1 MKTNNFSLLVFHF
14 SLIYLFHPAAA
25 FRFGGIIKAMVY
37 IDIPF
42 VIENNRID
50 RALAR
55 KEIQVLDISDDVKND
70 AFEAIYHRN
79 PLGVNF
85 ANKDL
90 KQAQSLQTVLSKLGA
105 PYRQVEIE
113 D

>member
-1 MKTNNFSLLVFHF
+1 
-14 SLIYLFHPAAA
+14 
-25 FRFGGIIKAMVY
+25 MVY

-50 RALAR
+50 KNLAI
-55 KEIQVLDISDDVKND
+55 KELEVLDISDEAKNE
-70 AFEAIYHRN
+70 AFRAMYHRQ

-90 KQAQSLQTVLSKLGA
+90 KQALALQAALTKLGA
-105 PYRQVEIE
+105 PFRRVEI
-113 D
+113 DD

>member
-1 MKTNNFSLLVFHF
+1 
-14 SLIYLFHPAAA
+14 
-25 FRFGGIIKAMVY
+25 MVY
-37 IDIPF
+37 IDIPY

-50 RALAR
+50 KASAR
-55 KEIQVLDISDDVKND
+55 KEIQVLDISEDAKND

-79 PLGVNF
+79 PQGVNF
-85 ANKDL
+85 ADKDL
-90 KQAQSLQTVLSKLGA
+90 KQALSLQTVLSKLGA

>member
-1 MKTNNFSLLVFHF
+1 
-14 SLIYLFHPAAA
+14 
-25 FRFGGIIKAMVY
+25 MVY

-50 RALAR
+50 KAAAK
-55 KEIQVLDISDDVKND
+55 KEIQVLDISEDAKND
-70 AFEAIYHRN
+70 AFAAIYHRN
-79 PLGVNF
+79 PAGVNF
-85 ANKDL
+85 ADKDL
-90 KQAQSLQTVLSKLGA
+90 KQALSLQTVLSKLGA

>member
-1 MKTNNFSLLVFHF
+1 MFANAQALSGL
-14 SLIYLFHPAAA
+14 S
-25 FRFGGIIKAMVY
+25 GIIKTMVY

-50 RALAR
+50 RDFAR
-55 KEIQVLDISDDVKND
+55 KEIQILDISEDAKKD
-70 AFEAIYHRN
+70 AFEAIYSRHPR
-79 PLGVNF
+79 GVNF
-85 ANKDL
+85 ASKDL
-90 KQAQSLQTVLSKLGA
+90 KQALSLQSVLSRLGA